1 MTLTVSAP
9 GKIHLLGE
17 HAVVYGRPALLAAV
31 DKRIYVSINSPA
43 GGQVASS
50 KNKEELVINSP
61 EKDNLAREAIS
72 VFKKAFSIGILSPLE
87 ISITSGIPIGSG
99 LGSSAALSAALIGAL
114 MKFVKNLWN
123 PIKINEL
130 VYEVEKTAHG
140 NPSGADNTAVVF
152 GGLVWYRKEFD
163 FFKSIWNLPISAYKI
178 PKFLLI
184 DTGRPSETTREMV
197 EIVASQY
204 DKNPKTMEAVFSDQ
218 ENQTKKM
225 LLALK
230 SGDRQ
235 ALIEAMKKGQRN
247 LDKISVVGSL
257 AGKIIK
263 EIEKTGGA
271 AKVSG
276 AGGIKTGSGMILC
289 YHQDPTQ
296 IQKVAEMFQLLALPV
311 ELGEEG
317 VRIE

>member
-1 MTLTVSAP
+1 
-9 GKIHLLGE
+9 
-17 HAVVYGRPALLAAV
+17 
-31 DKRIYVSINSPA
+31 
-43 GGQVASS
+43 
-50 KNKEELVINSP
+50 
-61 EKDNLAREAIS
+61 
-72 VFKKAFSIGILSPLE
+72 
-87 ISITSGIPIGSG
+87 
-99 LGSSAALSAALIGAL
+99 
-114 MKFVKNLWN
+114 
-123 PIKINEL
+123 
-130 VYEVEKTAHG
+130 
-140 NPSGADNTAVVF
+140 
-152 GGLVWYRKEFD
+152 
-163 FFKSIWNLPISAYKI
+163 
-178 PKFLLI
+178 
-184 DTGRPSETTREMV
+184 
-197 EIVASQY
+197 
-204 DKNPKTMEAVFSDQ
+204 MEAVFADQ
-218 ENQTKKM
+218 EKQTKKL

-263 EIEKTGGA
+263 EIEKMGGA

-296 IQKVAEMFQLLALPV
+296 IQKVAEMFQLLVLPV